1 MKAVVAAFNQEK
13 ALVGAFSV
21 ITDLRMELFQA
32 LIIKLS
38 PLRLHVGLHSSP
50 VNAGTRPSE
59 VDNDTYTDWTESN
72 LYLLSL
78 NSLLQ
83 WIQCVAVELVRVL
96 VVIVVDVLVP
106 RVDGEQRLHS
116 VLGLDVV
123 AVVVQLEPAGHTFLF
138 LYFI

>member
-1 MKAVVAAFNQEK
+1 M
-13 ALVGAFSV
+13 
-21 ITDLRMELFQA
+21 
-32 LIIKLS
+32 
-38 PLRLHVGLHSSP
+38 
-50 VNAGTRPSE
+50 
-59 VDNDTYTDWTESN
+59 DNDTYSDWTESN